1 MKKLMGE
8 IAVKEQP
15 IRFTPEGIKTFTAEL
30 EQLKDRRKEKQ
41 RTDPKADV
49 SFLNERIDELNA
61 LMEGATVL
69 GKPQSEDVIEIGA
82 FVKLR
87 DTEFNEYVEY
97 QVVNRFEADPLK
109 NKCSEESAIGRA
121 LVGKKVGDQIT
132 IDGTGGTLVYE
143 ILAVEYR
150 NT

>member
-1 MKKLMGE
+1 M
-8 IAVKEQP
+8 KEQP
-15 IRFTPEGIKTFTAEL
+15 IRFTPEGIKTFTTEL
-30 EQLKDRRKEKQ
+30 EQLKDKRKEKQ

-49 SFLNERIDELNA
+49 SFLNERIDELET
-61 LMEGATVL
+61 LMRSAAVFE
-69 GKPQSEDVIEIGA
+69 KPQSEDVIETGA

-97 QVVNRFEADPLK
+97 RVVNRFEADPLK
-109 NKCSEESAIGRA
+109 NKCSEDSAIGRA
-121 LVGKKVGDQIT
+121 LVGRKVGDEIT
-132 IDGTGGTLVYE
+132 IETTGGPLTYA